1 MMLEKFTVWFLY
13 QHIIRLEWPKNVPNK
28 FSFAL
33 IWFRRNNVSIFCIFL
48 QTPLIGTNYV
58 LEISKFYTFLKV
70 TLVNFELIN
79 RSKLVVYN
87 LWTITSLKQLSK
99 TRWMN
104 AFKPA
109 RFPDN
114 NFGEIYK
121 ILIDQMNLSGFS
133 KIFKSKF
140 LERPSFLTTL
150 IWSLKIRRAL
160 SFPRT
165 KFEELISSNL
175 NLSQLRLI
183 RKYKINLYH
192 GSQIF
197 NTLRKLKV
205 SYNL

>member
-1 MMLEKFTVWFLY
+1 M
-13 QHIIRLEWPKNVPNK
+13 
-28 FSFAL
+28 
-33 IWFRRNNVSIFCIFL
+33 
-48 QTPLIGTNYV
+48 
-58 LEISKFYTFLKV
+58 
-70 TLVNFELIN
+70 
-79 RSKLVVYN
+79 
-87 LWTITSLKQLSK
+87 WTIKKLTPLKQLSK

-192 GSQIF
+192 GRQIF
-197 NTLRKLKV
+197 NTLRNFELSEKLWISVISRNEPVNLPV
-205 SYNL
+205 S